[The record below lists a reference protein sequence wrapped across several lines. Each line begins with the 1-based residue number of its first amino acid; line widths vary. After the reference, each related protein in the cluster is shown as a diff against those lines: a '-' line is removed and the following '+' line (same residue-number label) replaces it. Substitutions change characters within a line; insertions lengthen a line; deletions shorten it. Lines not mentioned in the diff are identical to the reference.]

1 MPASS
6 NPPERRLPG
15 LAPLLARVRRRL
27 RAREL
32 LRGSLLWAAA
42 TAGSGLAL
50 VTAAALVGPSVI
62 WLPLGTAWLVGTLS
76 ALGLIGM
83 RAFGQQRSDEAVA
96 RYIGERVPDLR
107 SDLLSAVQLADD
119 PASSPANDVGG
130 VTRALI
136 DELCR
141 RTAAAAGTLS
151 AEQLVDMRP
160 VRQAAAIAA
169 AVLCGVILWTRLAPL
184 SLLGGWRHVT
194 SLPQQQPVQ
203 VSAEPL
209 LGDVRLLLTYPAYT
223 GLSPRSI
230 PSSSGDVV
238 ALPGTQVRLEARA
251 LGRLDRAQLVL
262 SMRPAGSASAASAA
276 SPGSPGTAPGA
287 GKEPVEKTQPVQI
300 LRERHDHSR
309 GAESPPHPLLAT
321 GFTISGPG
329 HYYFIIERGPRDVV
343 RESGGH
349 RIDIEVDNPPRIDLF
364 ASADELEV
372 TGMRRIEL
380 AYSAEDDLGL
390 GDIDLVY
397 RVDKSPE
404 RRKRL
409 RSAGEAR
416 KPEAAATGASKP
428 HAAPLRTIAA
438 KIEWE
443 LAELEL
449 PPGSRVTYFVEA
461 RDLDSVSGPNVGRSR
476 EYALR
481 ILSPRDRQEALLS
494 SQEQLRDL
502 AVHLLGDRIE
512 LQRAL
517 AGHPSELPPS
527 LQEQALGAHRKTEAF
542 LLQVGRVQQEGA
554 RSSGNK
560 DLLGALQEIGRR
572 LGKLTQDEE
581 VVLGE
586 LRKGRERRGRGIKDK
601 DIAQHNDRHVGEVE
615 RDTLLLD
622 DLIGQKRLEELLAIS
637 DEMSQLRDRMKQM
650 LAEYGKH
657 PSEALRKELERE
669 LRAFERRMAELI
681 DKARAM
687 QGELPDEFMN
697 REALGQSDLQSRL
710 DRLRDLINKGDVH
723 KAQEEL
729 NRMSQAL
736 DGLVKGLEH
745 GLRGF
750 RRERFSAE
758 EKALSELE
766 GKLADLVHDQEELRQ
781 RTDSVRQS
789 AAARTRQV
797 LRDRVEALS
806 KRLSADIQKL
816 RKTLEG
822 VDVAPLGP
830 WGTDEM
836 DKVHKRLDDL
846 QRMVEQGD
854 LDEAKAMA
862 SEAEQSL
869 GRLEEEVRGE
879 EQASRWGLKVRL
891 SRSRAKLE
899 QARPQARD
907 IVNEIARALLRP
919 EEVLSPAERQQ
930 LSELRA
936 QEEALRKRVGELGRE
951 LNKRARDSKDAPRLE
966 QLAQEAPEGLRKAT
980 SFMEQS
986 EGELKR
992 LQPRGAS
999 SAQGQA
1005 LEQLGQLRRGMQE
1018 ARRPRNEGAGMRSE
1032 REPVKIPGVDEYRAP
1047 KEFRQDLL
1055 DAAKREAPSEY
1066 REQVRRYYEELIR

>member
-1 MPASS
+1 MVYVAAAAERYRGVLEPLFNQLSGQAPAPTGNPAVDAAARAWTDYRQASS
-6 NPPERRLPG
+6 KTTIDRFADFAQMSFFFSVEPAGVMMGGALFPKTGSQMAQDMALYGDVKLDPAFAG
-15 LAPLLARVRRRL
+15 LAP
-27 RAREL
+27 
-32 LRGSLLWAAA
+32 S
-42 TAGSGLAL
+42 
-50 VTAAALVGPSVI
+50 
-62 WLPLGTAWLVGTLS
+62 GTLAMMAIHISNAAYSLKS
-76 ALGLIGM
+76 AAESRTMVSQVWG
-83 RAFGQQRSDEAVA
+83 
-96 RYIGERVPDLR
+96 
-107 SDLLSAVQLADD
+107 
-119 PASSPANDVGG
+119 
-130 VTRALI
+130 ALTGK
-136 DELCR
+136 DAAWPELVH
-141 RTAAAAGTLS
+141 RTARMGF
-151 AEQLVDMRP
+151 ERP
-160 VRQAAAIAA
+160 
-169 AVLCGVILWTRLAPL
+169 T
-184 SLLGGWRHVT
+184 
-194 SLPQQQPVQ
+194 
-203 VSAEPL
+203 
-209 LGDVRLLLTYPAYT
+209 
-223 GLSPRSI
+223 
-230 PSSSGDVV
+230 
-238 ALPGTQVRLEARA
+238 
-251 LGRLDRAQLVL
+251 
-262 SMRPAGSASAASAA
+262 
-276 SPGSPGTAPGA
+276 
-287 GKEPVEKTQPVQI
+287 
-300 LRERHDHSR
+300 R
-309 GAESPPHPLLAT
+309 GAKLL
-321 GFTISGPG
+321 P
-329 HYYFIIERGPRDVV
+329 
-343 RESGGH
+343 
-349 RIDIEVDNPPRIDLF
+349 
-364 ASADELEV
+364 
-372 TGMRRIEL
+372 
-380 AYSAEDDLGL
+380 
-390 GDIDLVY
+390 
-397 RVDKSPE
+397 K
-404 RRKRL
+404 
-409 RSAGEAR
+409 
-416 KPEAAATGASKP
+416 
-428 HAAPLRTIAA
+428 
-438 KIEWE
+438 
-443 LAELEL
+443 
-449 PPGSRVTYFVEA
+449 
-461 RDLDSVSGPNVGRSR
+461 
-476 EYALR
+476 
-481 ILSPRDRQEALLS
+481 
-494 SQEQLRDL
+494 
-502 AVHLLGDRIE
+502 
-512 LQRAL
+512 
-517 AGHPSELPPS
+517 
-527 LQEQALGAHRKTEAF
+527 
-542 LLQVGRVQQEGA
+542 
-554 RSSGNK
+554 
-560 DLLGALQEIGRR
+560 ALQELGRR

-586 LRKGRERRGRGIKDK
+586 LRKGRERRGRGGAVKDK
-601 DIAQHNDRHVGEVE
+601 DVAQHNDRHVGEVE

-697 REALGQSDLQSRL
+697 REALGQSDMQSRL
-710 DRLRDLINKGDVH
+710 DRLRDLISKGDVH

-766 GKLADLVHDQEELRQ
+766 GKVADLAHDQEELRQ
-781 RTDSVRQS
+781 RTDAVRQS

-836 DKVHKRLDDL
+836 DKVQKRLDDL

-907 IVNEIARALLRP
+907 IVNEIARALPRP

-930 LSELRA
+930 LGELRA

-951 LNKRARDSKDAPRLE
+951 LGKRARESKDAPRLE

-980 SFMEQS
+980 GFMEQS

-1005 LEQLGQLRRGMQE
+1005 LEQLGQLRRDMQE

-1066 REQVRRYYEELIR
+1066 REQVRRYCDSSYSDPLRKVSDPAKVFTPNFLRIFQQAGKPEGRFEPWSCWLRYNNPATMDLPLARVPMLYVTGEKDVTVPASGNLKTVQRWCQEGMPIQYLSCSGADHTQVLVNAFDEVFNFFAARQQGKPLSNLCQFGAPVR

>member
-6 NPPERRLPG
+6 NPSERHLPG

-42 TAGSGLAL
+42 AAGSGLAL

-96 RYIGERVPDLR
+96 RYIGERAPDLR
-107 SDLLSAVQLADD
+107 SDLLSAVQLASE
-119 PASSPANDVGG
+119 PEAGVAG
-130 VTRALI
+130 VTRALV

-141 RTAAAAGTLS
+141 RTAAAAETLS

-160 VRQAAAIAA
+160 VRQAAAIAC
-169 AVLCGVILWTRLAPL
+169 AVLCGVILWARLAPL
-184 SLLGGWRHVT
+184 SLMSGWRHVT

-223 GLSPRSI
+223 GLAPRSI

-238 ALPGTQVRLEARA
+238 ALPGTQVRIEARA
-251 LGRLDRAQLVL
+251 LGRLERAQLVL
-262 SMRPAGSASAASAA
+262 SMRPASPASGAGGSNSA
-276 SPGSPGTAPGA
+276 GGTGPAPAA

-309 GAESPPHPLLAT
+309 GAEGPPHPLLAT
-321 GFTISGPG
+321 GFTVSGPG

-364 ASADELEV
+364 APADELEV

-397 RVDKSPE
+397 RVDKAPE

-416 KPEAAATGASKP
+416 KPEAAAGASKP
-428 HAAPLRTIAA
+428 AHTAPLRTIAA

-449 PPGSRVTYFVEA
+449 PPGSRVTYYVEA
-461 RDLDSVSGPNVGRSR
+461 RDLDTVSGPNVGRSR
-476 EYALR
+476 EYSLR
-481 ILSPRDRQEALLS
+481 ILSPRDRQEALLT

-517 AGHPSELPPS
+517 AGHPSELPPP

-554 RSSGNK
+554 RIGGNK

-581 VVLGE
+581 AVLGE
-586 LRKGRERRGRGIKDK
+586 LRKGRERRGRGGAVKDK
-601 DIAQHNDRHVGEVE
+601 DVALHNDRHVGEVE

-697 REALGQSDLQSRL
+697 REALGQSDMQSRL

-766 GKLADLVHDQEELRQ
+766 GKVADLAHDQEELRQ
-781 RTDSVRQS
+781 RTDAVRQS

-806 KRLSADIQKL
+806 KRLQADIQKL

-836 DKVHKRLDDL
+836 DKVQKRLDDL

-907 IVNEIARALLRP
+907 IVNEIARALPRP

-930 LSELRA
+930 LGDLRA

-951 LNKRARDSKDAPRLE
+951 LSKRARESKDAPRLE

-980 SFMEQS
+980 GFMEQS

-1005 LEQLGQLRRGMQE
+1005 LEQLGQLRRDMQE